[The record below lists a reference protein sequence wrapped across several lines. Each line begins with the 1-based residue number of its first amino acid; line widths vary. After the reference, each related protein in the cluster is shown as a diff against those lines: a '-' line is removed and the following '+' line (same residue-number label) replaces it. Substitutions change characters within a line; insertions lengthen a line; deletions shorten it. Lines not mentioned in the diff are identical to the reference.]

1 MSGRIRTVKPEWLE
15 DELLALASPEARVLS
30 IGLMLLADDHGN
42 GRANPTLLAGQVFPG
57 KPLELAAGALV
68 ELRGIRFVSLYEV
81 DGQTYFTIRNW
92 DKHQRVDKRGK
103 NRVPVPSEATA
114 RKLDV
119 LSSPVLAR
127 ELFPTSQEIPGEIPA
142 SCASEV
148 VVQVVI
154 GATGPD
160 PGLGPTGGTP
170 PRSSP
175 AEPDSGVQA
184 CVAVASEDP
193 AAALPPEERDLVAMS
208 EKMLRNRGGFMSAF
222 GDTHTWPEIRAICQA
237 FLETWGRADEP
248 KHGGDPRARVILE
261 RLAEGIPV
269 ERLVLAVQRSKF
281 ADYMREKQSNQAL
294 MTILR
299 DAAQVDK
306 FCALT
311 ALPRKTGASRAPQ
324 PEAESGGW
332 QAPVEKRS

>member
-103 NRVPVPSEATA
+103 NRVPLPSEANA

-119 LSSPVLAR
+119 FSSPVLAR
-127 ELFPTSQEIPGEIPA
+127 EFPPTSQEIPGGIPA

-148 VVQVVI
+148 VVQVMV

-160 PGLGPTGGTP
+160 LGPGQPGP
-170 PRSSP
+170 PAEPRSSD
-175 AEPDSGVQA
+175 PDSGVQP
-184 CVAVASEDP
+184 CAVAAPRTQPDP
-193 AAALPPEERDLVAMS
+193 ADAPPPEERDLVAMS

-237 FLETWGRADEP
+237 FQDTWGRVDEP
-248 KHGGDPRARVILE
+248 RHGGDPRARVILE

-311 ALPRKTGASRAPQ
+311 ALPRKASAGRAPQ
-324 PEAESGGW
+324 PEGGNW
-332 QAPVEKRS
+332 KAPVENR